1 MHGAPAPEYVQA
13 RRVLLDALEVLDA
26 HLPGLVLVGA
36 QAVYLHTG
44 TATIAV
50 PEYTTDADMAVAPDL
65 IADRPLM
72 GDALNEAGFR
82 PGSDPG
88 RWISPE
94 GVYLDLLVPESLAG
108 PGRRGADLGVHGRR
122 TARRAHGLEAA
133 LVDRHKVTISALDPD
148 DPRTSGLS
156 VAGPAALLVAKLIKI
171 DERTGATGRAVDKD
185 ALDIFRLLA
194 VVPTEDLAAG
204 LNRLRSHELA
214 AATTREAIE
223 ALPRL
228 FGTLESDGTLMAVR
242 ATAPLEDA
250 NVLAASIIALTG
262 DLLADL
268 TD

>member
-13 RRVLLDALEVLDA
+13 RRVLFDALEVLDA

-44 TATIAV
+44 AATIAV
-50 PEYTTDADMAVAPDL
+50 PDYTTDAGMAVAPEP

-122 TARRAHGLEAA
+122 TARL
-133 LVDRHKVTISALDPD
+133 
-148 DPRTSGLS
+148 
-156 VAGPAALLVAKLIKI
+156 AG
-171 DERTGATGRAVDKD
+171 RTGWKPHLWIGTRSP
-185 ALDIFRLLA
+185 FRH
-194 VVPTEDLAAG
+194 
-204 LNRLRSHELA
+204 S
-214 AATTREAIE
+214 TRT
-223 ALPRL
+223 
-228 FGTLESDGTLMAVR
+228 TLE
-242 ATAPLEDA
+242 PLDCR
-250 NVLAASIIALTG
+250 
-262 DLLADL
+262 
-268 TD
+268 